1 MNLKGTPS
9 KIFFQYVTKIVVYPF
24 LVFAIV
30 WIFRLTLPNW
40 LSKTLTI
47 MGFCYLWNI
56 LNTMCTCCV
65 MSCELRGGSGKKFC
79 TFVKYFAAYMFIPAL
94 VAFLHNLFMWGPMKT
109 WVMIV
114 LAIYMILMT
123 ILSIVYAAMQ

>member
-1 MNLKGTPS
+1 
-9 KIFFQYVTKIVVYPF
+9 
-24 LVFAIV
+24 
-30 WIFRLTLPNW
+30 
-40 LSKTLTI
+40 
-47 MGFCYLWNI
+47 
-56 LNTMCTCCV
+56 
-65 MSCELRGGSGKKFC
+65 
-79 TFVKYFAAYMFIPAL
+79 MFIPAL